1 MSDASIKI
9 PTLSERFSMS
19 ASLQYYAYLDSVVDS
34 IANFQTLFCA
44 SENGLC
50 RLLGQQ
56 LHTAA
61 YVDVDY
67 DTITRAVVL
76 TAVWSKAQTPDGW
89 SEVIELPTAD
99 STIEIGVLSHEPNS
113 DPEDVQFGGFLTVLG
128 QDTAP
133 SMSSSQPLT
142 TPS

>member
-1 MSDASIKI
+1 MTNASIKI

-19 ASLQYYAYLDSVVDS
+19 ASSQYYAYLDSIVES
-34 IANFQTLFCA
+34 IVNSQTRFCKA
-44 SENGLC
+44 KKGLC

-56 LHTAA
+56 LSTAT

-76 TAVWSKAQTPDGW
+76 TAVWSKAQNPDGW

-99 STIEIGVLSHEPNS
+99 STVEIGVLSHEPNS

-133 SMSSSQPLT
+133 SMILCHPPT